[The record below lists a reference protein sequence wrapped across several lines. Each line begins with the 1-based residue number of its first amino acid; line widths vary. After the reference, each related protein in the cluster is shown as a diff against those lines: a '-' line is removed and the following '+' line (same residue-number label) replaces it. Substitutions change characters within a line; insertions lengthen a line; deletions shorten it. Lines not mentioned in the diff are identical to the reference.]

1 MTSEEI
7 LKVSRELIGDVYPIA
22 DSHYDVVSLI
32 NANKSYDIISGL
44 IADIGCMAFGSY
56 DSPFASEKDC
66 GENGYKILKNLKA
79 EIEDYLN
86 DIKLEDEV
94 LEELKEQK

>member
-1 MTSEEI
+1 MDSEEI
-7 LKVSRELIGDVYPIA
+7 LKVSRELIGSVYPIA
-22 DSHYDVVSLI
+22 DSYYDDVRRT

-44 IADIGCMAFGSY
+44 IADIGCMACESF
-56 DSPFASEKDC
+56 DSQFASVKDC

-86 DIKLEDEV
+86 DIE
-94 LEELKEQK
+94 